1 MSTYL
6 WWVTSTPDHFL
17 QHLRAN
23 LLLRLA
29 HTNSHIREQW
39 VVADVGS
46 TAVALD
52 VGQPLVLGRVGVT
65 GADVAGLQGLE
76 VLESAEL
83 VGHFGGIG
91 ELEVFLSVRR
101 EKKRWYD

>member
-1 MSTYL
+1 M
-6 WWVTSTPDHFL
+6 
-17 QHLRAN
+17 
-23 LLLRLA
+23 
-29 HTNSHIREQW
+29 
-39 VVADVGS
+39 ADVGS

-83 VGHFGGIG
+83 VGHFGGIR
-91 ELEVFLSVRR
+91 ELG
-101 EKKRWYD
+101 